1 MASRPWAFA
10 HAVCSA
16 CNGLRLTFS
25 APEAFLPP
33 TSFPD
38 AAAQLCPHSH
48 LTLCLLIPQAV
59 VKLHCPLHLMLRL
72 QHQSLAP
79 RSPPP
84 GLLSL
89 SQGALTAWPPP
100 VCRAWI
106 LKDWPRSGRWTLHL
120 PHCFLVYNL
129 SHLLQLANSQDS
141 GQHLPQEALHDCHR
155 A

>member
-48 LTLCLLIPQAV
+48 LTLPPHPSSRGETPLSTASHAQIATPISGPKVPTSRSPLPLPRSSHSLASTCLQSLDPQRLAEIW
-59 VKLHCPLHLMLRL
+59 PLDLAPSALLPRL
-72 QHQSLAP
+72 QSLPPPSISKLPGLRAA
-79 RSPPP
+79 PPP
-84 GLLSL
+84 GS
-89 SQGALTAWPPP
+89 PP
-100 VCRAWI
+100 
-106 LKDWPRSGRWTLHL
+106 
-120 PHCFLVYNL
+120 
-129 SHLLQLANSQDS
+129 
-141 GQHLPQEALHDCHR
+141 
-155 A
+155 